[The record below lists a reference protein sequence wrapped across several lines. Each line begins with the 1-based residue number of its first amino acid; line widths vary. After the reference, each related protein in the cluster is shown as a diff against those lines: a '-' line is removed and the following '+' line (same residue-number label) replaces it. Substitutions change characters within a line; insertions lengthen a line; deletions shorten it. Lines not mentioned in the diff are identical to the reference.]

1 MPTKTPSETDVLIE
15 DSQRYLYRGG
25 HWTTEHGMR
34 VSHAESQ
41 RMTMRFYELH
51 GRSPRLEPAPVKRT
65 SRARKAQVDAKT
77 QALRAAIARATAKK
91 KR

>member
-1 MPTKTPSETDVLIE
+1 MPTKIPSDIDVIVE
-15 DSQRYLYRGG
+15 NSQRFLYRGG

-41 RMTMRFYELH
+41 RMTMRFYEIH
-51 GRSPRLEPAPVKRT
+51 GRSPRIEPPPAKRT
-65 SRARKAQVDAKT
+65 SAARKAKVDAKS
-77 QALRAAIARATAKK
+77 QALRAAIARATK

>member
-1 MPTKTPSETDVLIE
+1 MPTKTPSDIDILIE
-15 DSQRYLYRGG
+15 DSQRFLFRGG

-34 VSHAESQ
+34 VPHAESQ

-65 SRARKAQVDAKT
+65 SRTRKVQADAKS
-77 QALRAAIARATAKK
+77 QALRAAIARATTK